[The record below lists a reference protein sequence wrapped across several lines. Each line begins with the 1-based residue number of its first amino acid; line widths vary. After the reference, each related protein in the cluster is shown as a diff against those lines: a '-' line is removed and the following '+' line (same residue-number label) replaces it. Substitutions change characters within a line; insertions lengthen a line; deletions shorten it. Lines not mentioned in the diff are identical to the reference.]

1 MSIKRPVHQSLRR
14 GRSAIALVLG
24 AIGLLPAAAL
34 AQQVIPPGHIIITRD
49 VGPRNALTPEVGLR
63 YSLATAPDPDELA
76 FDGQVTAITDAQASE
91 ISGTVGIATNIGST
105 LQGSLDLLGGSEQIG
120 GESLLGQSSGGFIGD
135 TVNGAISGSMSA
147 LSNVLSALPL
157 AAP

>member
-1 MSIKRPVHQSLRR
+1 MSIKHPIHQSLRR
-14 GRSAIALVLG
+14 GLSAIALVLG

-63 YSLATAPDPDELA
+63 YSLATSPDPDELA

-105 LQGSLDLLGGSEQIG
+105 MQGSLDLLGGSERMAGDILVGQTG
-120 GESLLGQSSGGFIGD
+120 GSFIGD
-135 TVNGAISGSMSA
+135 TVNGAISDSMSA
-147 LSNVLSALPL
+147 LSGVLSSLPL
-157 AAP
+157 AP